1 MPSFLAHA
9 AAPLALIPAFAT
21 RTTPRRLWLLGVACA
36 MAPDLD
42 VIGFRFGVAYADP
55 LGHRGLSHS
64 LPTAAAVALLLC
76 FAVWPRPRPP
86 FSRAAAWLFLFLGG
100 ASHGVLDAFTDGG
113 LGVAL
118 LSPFDTA
125 RLFAPFRPIAVS
137 PFDAG
142 SFVER
147 ALPILAS
154 EARWVGL
161 PCLALAGALALLR
174 RSVAP
179 RAAAQ

>member
-9 AAPLALIPAFAT
+9 AAPLALMPAFAT
-21 RTTPRRLWLLGVACA
+21 HATPRRLWGLGIVCA
-36 MAPDLD
+36 TAPDLD
-42 VIGFRFGVAYADP
+42 VIGFHFGVEYGDL

-86 FSRAAAWLFLFLGG
+86 FSRAAAWLFLFLAT
-100 ASHGVLDAFTDGG
+100 ASHGVLDSFTNGG

-118 LSPFDTA
+118 LSPFTNQ
-125 RLFAPFRPIAVS
+125 RFFAPFRPIAVS

-142 SFVER
+142 SFAQR
-147 ALPILAS
+147 AGTILAS
-154 EARWVGL
+154 EALWVGL
-161 PCLALAGALALLR
+161 PCLALFALLALLR
-174 RSVAP
+174 RSLAP
-179 RAAAQ
+179 RAVAR

>member
-1 MPSFLAHA
+1 MPSFIAHA
-9 AAPLALIPAFAT
+9 APPLALIPAFASPAMP
-21 RTTPRRLWLLGVACA
+21 PRVWLLGVLCA

-64 LPTAAAVALLLC
+64 LPTGAVVALLLC
-76 FAVWPRPRPP
+76 FFVWPHRHPVS
-86 FSRAAAWLFLFLGG
+86 SRAAAWLFLFLAT
-100 ASHGVLDAFTDGG
+100 ASHGVLDAFTNGG

-118 LSPFDTA
+118 LSPFTTE
-125 RLFAPFRPIAVS
+125 RFFAPFRPIAVS

-142 SFVER
+142 SFAER
-147 ALPILAS
+147 AVPILTS
-154 EARWVGL
+154 EALWVGV

-174 RSVAP
+174 SSLAP
-179 RAAAQ
+179 RGAAR